1 MGMLNANCV
10 SGTTCALIGRTTI
23 ADHTKRGRCMIPCTG
38 NEAADCAKLSAVR
51 TQTLDSNVVARWQ
64 HLLSVP
70 NGYDPALD
78 VAFDA
83 RPDMP
88 LIEDE
93 EDVFGHGGRLDSQ

>member
-38 NEAADCAKLSAVR
+38 NDAADCAKLFAVR
-51 TQTLDSNVVARWQ
+51 TQTVHPNVASWQ

-70 NGYDPALD
+70 NGYDLALD

-83 RPDMP
+83 RPNLP
-88 LIEDE
+88 LVEDKK
-93 EDVFGHGGRLDSQ
+93 DVFGHGDGLDSQ